1 MKNIKHRVTASI
13 AASLALALTAATAF
27 PAVAGPAWDGEVDVG
42 KPFDPVEHGLT
53 PDDAGLDDPF
63 YHPPAE
69 LPAAGQI
76 VRSESAQ
83 HLLDLTGMTWPGAA
97 TKIMYSS
104 TNEMGATVGVTGFV
118 IEPTVPWPG
127 TGERPTLAIAPGT
140 VGQGD
145 KCAPSSQEYLFATFN
160 AEQELDGLNIELLNA
175 YLAASQG
182 IRVVVTD
189 YIGMGTPGVHTYV
202 NSVDEGNALIDASR
216 AAINLAG
223 APGESPVG
231 FLGYSQGGGAAASA
245 AERAAGYAPDLNVAG
260 TFAGAPPA
268 NLREVLPSIDGGSL
282 LSTLGY
288 AINSSFVYR
297 PDFANLVGQH
307 LNEDGIRFLQI
318 TRNECVSDGTLN
330 LNEGIDIEAFLGG
343 ETAGLTGT
351 AQMTKEGLTF
361 DELVAELPEVGA
373 YLDAQKLGTQP
384 TNAPIMVEN
393 GINDQAIPVAQAEQ
407 LAQDYCA
414 LGSNVVFYPNQLPDL
429 FGDDGVTHMLPMV
442 TDLPVAYTYLMAAFH
457 GVQMPNHCGSF

>member
-1 MKNIKHRVTASI
+1 MKKIKHRVTVSI
-13 AASLALALTAATAF
+13 VASLALTFAATSAF

-42 KPFDPVEHGLT
+42 KPFDPAEHGLT
-53 PDDAGLDDPF
+53 PDDSGLDNPF
-63 YHPPAE
+63 YHPPTD
-69 LPAAGQI
+69 LPAPGQI

-83 HLLDLTGMTWPGAA
+83 HLLELTGMTWPGTA
-97 TKIMYSS
+97 TRIMYSS
-104 TNEMGATVGVTGFV
+104 TNEMGSTVGVTGFV
-118 IEPTVPWPG
+118 IEPSVPWSG
-127 TGERPTLAIAPGT
+127 AGERPTLAIAPGT

-145 KCAPSSQEYLFATFN
+145 KCAPSSQDYLFATFN
-160 AEQELDGLNIELLNA
+160 GEQELDGLNVELLNA

-202 NSVDEGNALIDASR
+202 NSVDEGNALLDASR

-223 APGESPVG
+223 APEDSPVG

-245 AERAAGYAPDLNVAG
+245 AERAAGYVPDLNIKG

-268 NLREVLPSIDGGSL
+268 DLREVLPSIDGGSL

-297 PDFANLVGQH
+297 PEFANLVGEH
-307 LNEDGIRFLQI
+307 LNADGIRFLQV
-318 TRNECVSDGTLN
+318 TRDECVSDGALN
-330 LNEGIDIEAFLGG
+330 LNEGVDIGAFLDG
-343 ETAGLTGT
+343 ETAGMTGT
-351 AQMTKEGLTF
+351 AQMTKQGLTF
-361 DELVAELPEVGA
+361 DELIGELPEVGA

-393 GINDQAIPVAQAEQ
+393 GINDQAIPVGQAKQ
-407 LAQDYCA
+407 LARDYCA
-414 LGSNVVFYPNQLPDL
+414 LGSPVVFYPNQLPDL
-429 FGDDGVTHMLPMV
+429 FGDDGATHMLPMV
-442 TDLPVAYTYLMAAFH
+442 TDLPVAYSYLLAAFH
-457 GVQMPNHCGSF
+457 DVPMPNHCGQF